1 MACLEKPL
9 LPEAHSLIRIFSLLL
24 GLQLQPISPLAQF
37 LQKLVLSLRIRLLC
51 ILSTLLLGEKIES
64 EGWGLNKI
72 LQNGVY
78 VTLLGQKQEGSHG
91 EEVSLTIDSEE
102 ENLGKFESSRE
113 ADSSPV
119 LSTVLTGQ
127 VLNLQG

>member
-1 MACLEKPL
+1 M
-9 LPEAHSLIRIFSLLL
+9 R
-24 GLQLQPISPLAQF
+24 
-37 LQKLVLSLRIRLLC
+37 
-51 ILSTLLLGEKIES
+51 TLLLGEKTES

-91 EEVSLTIDSEE
+91 EEGSLTIDSEE
-102 ENLGKFESSRE
+102 ENLGKFDSSRE

-127 VLNLQG
+127 ILNLQGQDVGHMDPLLVLVLEADPGWSVCPTMDSQQDTVV